1 MTRNVKVAVP
11 DSVRAAAKATRATL
25 AHKPGIAEVVSADD
39 LADAAPFYFE
49 LRSAVAA
56 LKAARESAGLTLA
69 EVAAKTGLAL
79 ETLSRLETGAATNP
93 TWQTLGRYAIAV
105 GCRLTLGAV
114 PTR

>member
-1 MTRNVKVAVP
+1 MRTVKTAVP
-11 DSVRAAAKATRATL
+11 ESVRAAAKATRAKL
-25 AHKPGIAEVVSADD
+25 ADKPGIEELVSAED

-49 LRSAVAA
+49 LRSTVSA

-93 TWQTLGRYAIAV
+93 TWQTLGRYAVAV
-105 GCRLTLGAV
+105 GCRLSLGAV
-114 PTR
+114 PSR